1 MEIEDLYPVIV
12 DINEIIGKVRFFIND
27 HWVEI
32 GKIEMVDVV
41 EEGKHFCEVTFPD
54 IDLFM
59 DSRLDLNDGTEDWAT
74 WGVRLN

>member
-1 MEIEDLYPVIV
+1 MEIRDFYPPTIEM
-12 DINEIIGKVRFFIND
+12 NEVIGKVRFFIGD

-32 GKIEMVDVV
+32 GKIEMVDIV
-41 EEGKHFCEVTFPD
+41 EDGRHFCEVTFPD

-59 DSRLDLNDGTEDWAT
+59 DSRGDDGSEDWAT